1 MHRAPPADVATDPVH
16 VHDRARRALRSS
28 QRVTGAECGS
38 QARRVPAS
46 VGLDKLL
53 HFAATMMLSAGVPLK
68 VVSVFGHA
76 GVAIK
81 GGTCGDVS
89 RAFLG
94 RRWLGSATHSHE
106 KRWSKRWSN
115 VKTILKHNYFDQ
127 RILHPTRS
135 FTLSG
140 WRDLNPRPLDP
151 QIGGDLSVGLKRA
164 WIK

>member
-1 MHRAPPADVATDPVH
+1 
-16 VHDRARRALRSS
+16 
-28 QRVTGAECGS
+28 
-38 QARRVPAS
+38 VPAS

-94 RRWLGSATHSHE
+94 RRWSA
-106 KRWSKRWSN
+106 
-115 VKTILKHNYFDQ
+115 Q
-127 RILHPTRS
+127 RR
-135 FTLSG
+135 TLMKK
-140 WRDLNPRPLDP
+140 
-151 QIGGDLSVGLKRA
+151 GGQKGGQT
-164 WIK
+164 